1 MVSNAE
7 NKKTKENTKSG
18 KNVKPT
24 TEPMQSTMAPT
35 RRGKENKRQRNSR
48 KRHPRQKIEATVET
62 KEKGRIGKVKTLE
75 KELDVCICHHE
86 YNHCV
91 QNNINGEIP
100 EILPSADLDG
110 LNFTDSFVNSARL
123 DIFGATTTTT
133 TTTTQAPEVVEAM
146 GYEVYYDAIPY
157 PN

>member
-1 MVSNAE
+1 
-7 NKKTKENTKSG
+7 
-18 KNVKPT
+18 
-24 TEPMQSTMAPT
+24 
-35 RRGKENKRQRNSR
+35 
-48 KRHPRQKIEATVET
+48 
-62 KEKGRIGKVKTLE
+62 
-75 KELDVCICHHE
+75 
-86 YNHCV
+86 V

-146 GYEVYYDAIPY
+146 GYEV
-157 PN
+157 